1 MKIFNGIFS
10 VLLGLLLT
18 VTLIILGGIITLQN
32 TILNTDFVIS
42 EMEKLD
48 VYSIITDRIKL
59 QLNDQLP
66 TEVAYVE
73 EKIDETI
80 IELKPWFNKQANF
93 IICEGLAYIKGE
105 QNLHIVI
112 SLIEAKE
119 IIQENV
125 EEAIEEFLLP
135 ELQAFPPDITQ
146 LLISQIYTEIDKQI
160 PEQIEID
167 EALLG
172 TEIVLQLHQVRK
184 TVGYI
189 MVGDKILFGL
199 MAVLILFIS
208 LLQRW
213 KLKSIAIYT
222 GIPFI
227 TAGVFTLIAT
237 LITGSFILGLLPS
250 ELPAQI
256 ISILPAVISDISS
269 LLRIYGIIILIT
281 GIALTL
287 LYGKLRAEDN
297 PD

>member
-18 VTLIILGGIITLQN
+18 VTLIILGGIITLEN

-48 VYSIITDRIKL
+48 AYSIITDRVKL
-59 QLNDQLP
+59 QLHEQLP
-66 TEVAYVE
+66 IEVPYVE
-73 EKIDETI
+73 KIIDKTI
-80 IELKPWFNKQANF
+80 IELKPWFNKQVDY
-93 IICEGLAYIKGE
+93 IIYEGYAYIKGK

-112 SLIEAKE
+112 SLIEVKE

-135 ELQAFPPDITQ
+135 ELEAFPPDITQ
-146 LLISQIYTEIDKQI
+146 LLISQIYAEIDKQI

-189 MVGDKILFGL
+189 LVGEKIVIGL
-199 MAVLILFIS
+199 TVPLIFFIV
-208 LLQRW
+208 LLQWWR
-213 KLKSIAIYT
+213 LKPIALYT

-227 TAGVFTLIAT
+227 TAGAFTIVAT
-237 LITGSFILGLLPS
+237 LNIGRFIPDLLPL
-250 ELPAQI
+250 ELPAEI
-256 ISILPAVISDISS
+256 ISVMPAVASDVFSI
-269 LLRIYGIIILIT
+269 LRIYGIIILII

-287 LYGKLRAEDN
+287 LYGKLRAEDY